1 MNNNDKQRALIELGN
16 ASMNALQKAHADMKG
31 LALVA
36 SVVTIRTLYATS
48 AAAIINSKES
58 SVYEL
63 GQKPTEI
70 ITINKESE

>member
-1 MNNNDKQRALIELGN
+1 MSNNDKQRALIELGN

-31 LALVA
+31 LALVS

-58 SVYEL
+58 SAYEL

-70 ITINKESE
+70 ITINKESK